1 MEENVIQMSG
11 GITINA
17 DVSVKSVMYV
27 KSTVFGVFP
36 YVIEKMEKI

>member
-1 MEENVIQMSG
+1 MSG

-17 DVSVKSVMYV
+17 SVKSVMYV
-27 KSTVFGVFP
+27 KSTMFGVFP